1 VNETHLS
8 PATLSAGDR
17 AKAQGGPPQATAEVP
32 PRPQAAARPSGWT
45 GGRIAALL
53 IGALLALVALVL
65 LSVGGTGVWA
75 DLTQRDAGF
84 VTTGVHEFSAS
95 GSALATEP
103 THLGSAGV
111 GWLYSPALLGKVRIR
126 VMPVS
131 AGPALFVGIGRSSD
145 VDRYL
150 AGVNHTVIS
159 DFFGNK
165 VEAVGGGSPR
175 SAPGTQP
182 FWVASSTGPGART
195 LKWDP
200 HSGSWTV
207 VVMNANARPGI
218 GVRAD
223 LGARMP
229 AVLWVAI
236 GLLVAGAVF
245 LAGGGLLI
253 AGAIRGRRAS
263 RPSADLKTGPD
274 STVDA
279 PATSPGQQIAPRDY
293 ERRSHAER

>member
-1 VNETHLS
+1 MNETQLS
-8 PATLSAGDR
+8 SATLSAGHLPR
-17 AKAQGGPPQATAEVP
+17 AD
-32 PRPQAAARPSGWT
+32 ARPSGWT
-45 GGRIAALL
+45 AGRITALV
-53 IGALLALVALVL
+53 IGALLVLLSLVL
-65 LSVGGTGVWA
+65 LGGGGTSLWA
-75 DLTQRDAGF
+75 ELTQRDAGY
-84 VTTGVHEFSAS
+84 VTTGSHEFSTS

-103 THLGSAGV
+103 THLGSPGV

-126 VMPVS
+126 VTPVS

-159 DFFGNK
+159 DFFGNR
-165 VEAVGGGSPR
+165 VEAVGGGTPR
-175 SAPGTQP
+175 SAPGTQH
-182 FWVASSTGPGART
+182 FWVASSSGPGART

-200 HSGSWTV
+200 HGGSWTV

-218 GVRAD
+218 GVQAD

-229 AVLWVAI
+229 TVLWIAI

-253 AGAIRGRRAS
+253 TGAIRGRLAG
-263 RPSADLKTGPD
+263 AKGEE
-274 STVDA
+274 STVA
-279 PATSPGQQIAPRDY
+279 AAAAVSGPQIAAADDN
-293 ERRSHAER
+293 EGRSDAER